1 MIFNN
6 PGTATD
12 YGDQQGLPSEASGSA
27 NLILIMGRALLTL
40 GAPAHRLEAA
50 LVKVAERLGLS
61 AQFFSTPTAL
71 MAALGDGHRQ
81 HTYLVRVN
89 QAGTDFSRLTDI
101 TEIVEKIG
109 LGSGNPAL
117 AAEQVSDIL
126 NRKPLYN
133 AWLSFLAYVM
143 ISMPTALMLG
153 GGWNEAILAGIAGSA
168 VGILAIFTGRFT
180 AVDRLFVPL
189 CATAVSFITFC
200 WCGWQQQTAVMP
212 ATMAGMIA
220 LLPGLGLTIA
230 TRELSTGHLVSGSSR
245 LAGVLLVF
253 ATLGF
258 GLALGGTIAQ
268 ALVGTP
274 PSITPTLVGAEYQ
287 ILATLVAT
295 IGFVLLFNAY
305 LRDWAWVLV
314 AVIIAWYASMAGNML
329 LDAPLGAFAGALVVG
344 LVGNI
349 FARVTTRPS
358 SILHTPGLLLLVPG
372 SIGFRSLSDLL
383 NADIIS
389 GIQTG
394 FLAVITAVALTT
406 GMIVA
411 SVLIA
416 PKNEL

>member
-1 MIFNN
+1 MFSN
-6 PGTATD
+6 PGSATD
-12 YGDQQGLPSEASGSA
+12 YDDEQTLPSEVNGPA

-50 LVKVAERLGLS
+50 LLRVAERMGLS

-71 MAALGDGHRQ
+71 MTALGDGDRQ
-81 HTYLVRVN
+81 HTYLIRVS

-101 TEIVEKIG
+101 TEVVEKVG

-117 AAEQVSDIL
+117 AAEQISDIL

-168 VGILAIFTGRFT
+168 VGILATFTGRFT
-180 AVDRLFVPL
+180 GIDRLFVPM
-189 CATAVSFITFC
+189 CATVVSLITFC
-200 WCGWQQQTAVMP
+200 WCGWNGQTAVMP

-230 TRELSTGHLVSGSSR
+230 TRELSTGHVVSGSSR

-258 GLALGGTIAQ
+258 GLAFGGTIAQ
-268 ALVGTP
+268 ALVGAP
-274 PSITPTLVGAEYQ
+274 PNITPVLVGTEYQ
-287 ILATLVAT
+287 ILAALVAT
-295 IGFVLLFNAY
+295 TGFALLFNAY
-305 LRDWAWVLV
+305 MRDWAWIFI
-314 AVIIAWYASMAGNML
+314 AVIIAWYTSMAGNML
-329 LDAPLGAFAGALVVG
+329 LDAPLGAFVGALVVG
-344 LVGNI
+344 LVGNF
-349 FARVTTRPS
+349 FARVTGRPS

-372 SIGFRSLSDLL
+372 SVGFRSLSDLL
-383 NADIIS
+383 NSDVVS
-389 GIQTG
+389 GIETG
-394 FLAVITAVALTT
+394 FLAVLTAVALTT